1 MGQIAGST
9 LTPQELGQQL
19 RLIRQAKGYTQDQLA
34 ARSDLD
40 PTRLREIE
48 EARRVPT
55 LGTLWKL
62 TAGLG
67 VPFAEL
73 LGSTR
78 DGVSVQRRAQS
89 PVLRSADGVL
99 ESRPLVSPGS
109 DLWVEAYELTLA
121 ARGCH
126 SSEPHPRGTR
136 ETLVVLEGGL
146 AVQVAGGT
154 HLLEPGDSISFPAD
168 TAHTYT
174 NPMDVPG
181 RYHDIIVYER

>member
-1 MGQIAGST
+1 MEQIAGST

-19 RLIRQAKGYTQDQLA
+19 KRARQAKGYTLDQLA

-40 PTRLREIE
+40 PARLREIE
-48 EARRVPT
+48 EACGVPT

-73 LGSTR
+73 LGSPQ

-89 PVLRSADGVL
+89 PVLRSADGVM

-121 ARGCH
+121 AHGCH
-126 SSEPHPRGTR
+126 NSAPHPRGTR

-146 AVQVAGGT
+146 SVQTAGTT
-154 HLLEPGDSISFPAD
+154 HRLEPGDSISFPAD
-168 TAHTYT
+168 AAHTYT
-174 NPMDVPG
+174 NPLEVPG